1 MMPPTSLKR
10 QRRESSRPLFVVLLL
25 SAAGLPGCGGE
36 PPPRLVPVH
45 GRVIYRNHPLPMLTV
60 TFVPDLA
67 KGNTAGKDA
76 RATTGPDGS
85 FTVQTYPYG
94 DGAMPGAYRV
104 TVLYYSRNDKK
115 LLPRE
120 YTKFYQTPFVVDVP
134 EEGLSDLDLV
144 ILEDDK
150 KVTR

>member
-1 MMPPTSLKR
+1 MM
-10 QRRESSRPLFVVLLL
+10 RRKKPLFVILLL
-25 SAAGLPGCGGE
+25 TGAGLPGCGGE

-45 GRVIYRNHPLPMLTV
+45 GRVLHGNRPLPMLTV

-94 DGAMPGAYRV
+94 PGAMPGAYRV
-104 TVLYYSRNDKK
+104 TVLYYSRNDM
-115 LLPRE
+115 LPRK
-120 YTKFYQTPFVVDVP
+120 YTKFYQTPFIVDVP
-134 EEGLSDLDLV
+134 EEGLNDLELV
-144 ILEDDK
+144 IRDSK
-150 KVTR
+150 KDSK

>member
-1 MMPPTSLKR
+1 MMRHTSPERKR
-10 QRRESSRPLFVVLLL
+10 RDITSPLFIVLLL

-45 GRVIYRNHPLPMLTV
+45 GRVMYRNHPLPMLTV

-67 KGNTAGKDA
+67 KGNTAGRDA
-76 RATTGPDGS
+76 RATTGADGS

-104 TVLYYSRNDKK
+104 TVLYYSRNDM
-115 LLPRE
+115 LPRK